1 MCLQEDQNTFDQ
13 TGQIVHRSDII
24 DKKEK
29 KQTVKN
35 TIRQKNILTIIQL
48 NVQTENIKKN

>member
-1 MCLQEDQNTFDQ
+1 MCLQLNQNTFDQ

-35 TIRQKNILTIIQL
+35 TIRQKNISTFRQL
-48 NVQTENIKKN
+48 KVQTEN